1 MKTTIL
7 DAWESMRTSLWLIPA
22 LMAGLSIIFAVAM
35 IRLDESFLLDYEG
48 IRTFFYAGGS
58 DGARLILSSIAGS
71 MITVAGVTFSI
82 TMVALTQTVS
92 QFGPSLLRNF
102 MADRFNQIVLGAFI
116 ATFIYSLIVLRT
128 IQDSGAEIFIPR
140 VAISVS
146 IALVLA
152 SFGLLIYFFH
162 HVATSIHPDNV
173 IDSVYHQLVTSINR
187 FFPGEVDK
195 QPTKEGER
203 LETGLNFDNGVS
215 RIRSTKSGYLR
226 FLDEDSL
233 HSLAREDDVV
243 IKVHY
248 RPGNFVF
255 AGTPLIS
262 VSPGK
267 DFDQDTED
275 IVRSAFFLGS
285 SRTPEH
291 DIEFS
296 IHQFVEV
303 ALRALSP
310 GINDPYTA
318 ISCIDR
324 LGASLCAMNEK
335 SFPTPYQFDDRGKL
349 RLILNVVDYDGILDA
364 AFNQIRQYGRG
375 NVDINIRLLE
385 ILHVAAMTTRDK
397 KRYAAIKRHGEMIY
411 RSCGEAIPEKED
423 RKDVDERFK
432 TLLSQLEG

>member
-1 MKTTIL
+1 
-7 DAWESMRTSLWLIPA
+7 
-22 LMAGLSIIFAVAM
+22 
-35 IRLDESFLLDYEG
+35 
-48 IRTFFYAGGS
+48 
-58 DGARLILSSIAGS
+58 
-71 MITVAGVTFSI
+71 
-82 TMVALTQTVS
+82 
-92 QFGPSLLRNF
+92 

-128 IQDSGAEIFIPR
+128 IQDSGAGIFIPR

-187 FFPGEVDK
+187 FFPGEFDN
-195 QPTKEGER
+195 PPEKEEER
-203 LETGLNFDNGVS
+203 QEAGLNFDNGAS
-215 RIRSTKSGYLR
+215 LIRSTKSGYLR
-226 FLDEDSL
+226 FLDEDRL
-233 HSLAREDDVV
+233 LSLARENDVV

-267 DFDQDTED
+267 DFDPDTED
-275 IVRSAFFLGS
+275 SVQSAFFLGS
-285 SRTPEH
+285 SRTPEN

-335 SFPTPYQFDDRGKL
+335 RFPTPSQFDDQGKL

-397 KRYAAIKRHGEMIY
+397 KRYASIKRHGEMIY
-411 RSCGEAIPEKED
+411 RACSEAIPEKDD